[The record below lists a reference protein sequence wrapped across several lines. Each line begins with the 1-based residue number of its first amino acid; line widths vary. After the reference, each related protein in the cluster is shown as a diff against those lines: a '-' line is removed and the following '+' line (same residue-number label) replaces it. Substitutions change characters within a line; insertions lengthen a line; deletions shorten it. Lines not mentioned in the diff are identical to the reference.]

1 MYRLQNLFGTLGAI
15 FFAICAYPQVY
26 QVWLTK
32 DTSSLSGL
40 FLVFWALGEVF
51 MWSYVIMENK
61 STQRWQLPLHANY
74 LLNSISLV
82 YLIWMKF
89 FG

>member
-1 MYRLQNLFGTLGAI
+1 MKKIQNLFGTLGAI

-26 QVWLTK
+26 QVWTTR
-32 DTSSLSGL
+32 DTAALSGL

-51 MWSYVIMENK
+51 TWTYVILDNK
-61 STQRWQLPLHANY
+61 HVGRIQWPLHVNY
-74 LLNSISLV
+74 LLNSISLM

-89 FG
+89 FI